1 MFRALEKYFEPTV
14 IVASLL
20 TIIIMV
26 FADVIARFAF
36 STSIV
41 VANEIARICFV
52 YLIYFGISYAIRE
65 HRHMRVTFFIDK
77 FPAKFKRMILLV
89 SESIFLIYSIT
100 VCVLGIEITQQAI
113 ARGKTLS
120 ATQWPTSVLYA
131 AIIFSGLL
139 CALRL
144 LYSLYLIGVR
154 GDISMYQNEEM
165 PQ

>member
-65 HRHMRVTFFIDK
+65 HRHMRVTFFVDK

-113 ARGKTLS
+113 ARGKALS

>member
-1 MFRALEKYFEPTV
+1 MFRFLEKYFEPTV
-14 IVASLL
+14 IVASLV
-20 TIIIMV
+20 TIIITV

-41 VANEIARICFV
+41 VANEIARLCFV

-65 HRHMRVTFFIDK
+65 HRHMRVTFFVDK
-77 FPAKFKRMILLV
+77 FPSQFKRLILFV
-89 SESIFLIYSIT
+89 SESIFLVYSVT
-100 VCVLGIEITQQAI
+100 VCVLGVEITQQAI

-120 ATQWPTSVLYA
+120 ATQWPTSILYA

-139 CALRL
+139 CSLRL
-144 LYSLYLIGVR
+144 LYSLYQIGVK
-154 GDISMYQNEEM
+154 GDISLYQNEEM

>member
-14 IVASLL
+14 IVASLI

-65 HRHMRVTFFIDK
+65 HRHMRVTFFVDK
-77 FPAKFKRMILLV
+77 FPPKFKRMILLV